1 MKMVKIFL
9 LLILV
14 SDEQYKSP
22 QKAIILST
30 LLPGGGQFYTGHYIK
45 GGVIAGGE
53 IFSLMKAYSLY
64 KDAKGYSVS
73 SSERDSLMRESF
85 SYAFWFL
92 GIWFYSVLDAYVD
105 AHLYNFDEKAKI
117 SISFKPDN
125 EAVLFGIKISYERF
139 R

>member
-1 MKMVKIFL
+1 MPKLLLFL
-9 LLILV
+9 LLIFGG
-14 SDEQYKSP
+14 EYKSP
-22 QKAIILST
+22 QKAVILSA
-30 LLPGGGQFYTGHYIK
+30 LLPGGGQFYTSHYIK
-45 GGVIAGGE
+45 GGVIAFGE
-53 IFSLMKAYSLY
+53 FFSLSKAYFLY
-64 KDAKGYSVS
+64 RDSKNYQED

-92 GIWFYSVLDAYVD
+92 GIWFYSMLDAYVD

-125 EAVLFGIKISYERF
+125 EAVLFGIKISYKGF

>member
-1 MKMVKIFL
+1 MVKIFL

-14 SDEQYKSP
+14 SDVQYKSP
-22 QKAIILST
+22 QKAVILSA

-45 GGVIAGGE
+45 GGVIASGE
-53 IFSLMKAYSLY
+53 IFSLIKAYFLY
-64 KDAKGYSVS
+64 KDSKDYEVG

-117 SISFKPDN
+117 SIFFKPDN
-125 EAVLFGIKISYERF
+125 EAVLFGIKISYEGF